1 MTLNQ
6 EGKAQ
11 KKERLEARIPEDQKQ
26 LLMHAARISGK
37 SLSEF
42 VISAATES
50 AQDIVE
56 KHNVLALSARDCEA
70 FASALLEGAEPSD
83 KLKQAARDRI
93 EYMD

>member
-1 MTLNQ
+1 MTLNN
-6 EGKAQ
+6 EGKTR
-11 KKERLEARIPEDQKQ
+11 KRERLEARIPEDQKQ

-37 SLSEF
+37 PLSEF

-56 KHNVLALSARDCEA
+56 KHNILTLSTRDCEV
-70 FASALLEGAEPSD
+70 FASALLEDTEPSD
-83 KLKQAARDRI
+83 RLKQAARDRS